1 MGTWLSS
8 ACSAPGC
15 SWSKGQD
22 LVGRNLA
29 HRRGIVARVELT
41 ELDLIGAQDHHLA
54 VVATTRADGTVQAS
68 VVNAGLVAHP
78 VSGEQVIAFVTYG
91 KAKLANLR
99 SRPRA
104 TIVFRAGWQWA
115 SAEGS
120 CDIIG
125 PDDPLSGFDRAELPE
140 LLRAVFR
147 AAGGAHDDWG
157 TFDRVMRDERR
168 SVVLVRTD
176 RIYSNPS

>member
-1 MGTWLSS
+1 MPSPTIWPRW
-8 ACSAPGC
+8 ACG
-15 SWSKGQD
+15 
-22 LVGRNLA
+22 
-29 HRRGIVARVELT
+29 RGIVIAVQLAD
-41 ELDLIGAQDHHLA
+41 LDLVGAQDHHLA

-68 VVNAGLVAHP
+68 VVNAGLLTHP

-115 SAEGS
+115 SAEGA

-125 PDDPLSGFDRAELPE
+125 PDDPFPGFDSAALPE
-140 LLRAVFR
+140 FLRAVFR
-147 AAGGAHDDWG
+147 AAGGSHDDWA
-157 TFDRVMRDERR
+157 TFDRVIREERR
-168 SVVLVRTD
+168 AAVLLRAD
-176 RIYSNPS
+176 RIYSNRS